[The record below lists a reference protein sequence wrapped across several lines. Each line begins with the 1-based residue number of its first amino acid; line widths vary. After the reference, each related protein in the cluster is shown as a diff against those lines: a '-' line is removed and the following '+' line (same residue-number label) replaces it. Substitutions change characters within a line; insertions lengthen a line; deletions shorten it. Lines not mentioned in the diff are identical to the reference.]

1 MTDIVSEN
9 RLMLLHPK
17 VREAALT
24 AYREAV
30 NITPV
35 GVHPFITETLRTFK
49 ESDDLY
55 AQGRTKPGQIVT
67 NAKGG
72 SSYHNYGMAIDFVN
86 QVHGLP
92 KWIVDENWMKVVGAF
107 KKHGFVWGGDFK
119 SIKDSPHF
127 EMTFGYDWRD
137 LLKLYKAG
145 KIDSNNYVLI

>member
-1 MTDIVSEN
+1 MTDVVSEN
-9 RLMLLHPK
+9 RLMRLHPK
-17 VREAALT
+17 VRDIALT

-92 KWIVDENWMKVVGAF
+92 KWVVNENWMKVVGAF
-107 KKHGFVWGGDFK
+107 KKYGFVWGGDFK
-119 SIKDSPHF
+119 SIKDNPHF